1 MKITSPVLSRRQS
14 GFSLLEL
21 MLVVAIIAIIAVAA
35 LPQINEY
42 NKRARSSRSSQ
53 NLKMLQS
60 GFDQFSLDHGAPSDI
75 STGNGVSSAGAAVAV
90 AGVTSA
96 NATTPLSRY
105 VQVSESLFFS
115 PNRGS
120 AGVTAGV
127 TDYGYQVF
135 STADPYDPGI
145 LNLTCLVYS
154 GYNTYNKFEPAANDS
169 TTSTALLAAV
179 NGYED
184 MGRLMGAGTNATA
197 AVYAPTAAGANSM
210 GGVVGGGVGGAP

>member
-75 STGNGVSSAGAAVAV
+75 STGYGKNSAEAAVAV
-90 AGVTSA
+90 EGVTSA
-96 NATTPLSRY
+96 KATTPLSRY

-120 AGVTAGV
+120 AGVKAEN
-127 TDYGYQVF
+127 TDYGYEVF

-169 TTSTALLAAV
+169 TMSTARLAAV

-184 MGRLMGAGTNATA
+184 MGRLLGPGTNAA
-197 AVYAPTAAGANSM
+197 IAVYAGTATDAGSM
-210 GGVVGGGVGGAP
+210 GDPVGGPVSKAP